1 MATGWERTGSW
12 PWFGNP
18 PKQEIREDISRT
30 LSLEKPLL
38 RGVTPEPLSDW
49 RTAGFSNEPVSFF
62 SASPLKG
69 PSRRQRGTGEGCRPL
84 VVMRLAQLIV
94 AR

>member
-62 SASPLKG
+62 S
-69 PSRRQRGTGEGCRPL
+69 SRTLERSFTSAEGCRPL
-84 VVMRLAQLIV
+84 VAMRLAQLIA
-94 AR
+94 ARWRC